1 MSKRIR
7 GSLSRSA
14 VSDSASGLGSRAV
27 RRSWTA
33 LAPLA
38 VLWGL
43 SACGGSDDSSAS
55 SADTSSAD
63 TGVGSDTGLGGDA
76 TASAD
81 GGPTT
86 TPTLG
91 PVCSDAKPCA
101 TGKMCA
107 SGVCVATPKA
117 DKVAEITDPN
127 NDYLPVTDKLE
138 LGCVDQPVTEQ
149 IAGLTGPT
157 TATMWGRVD
166 RFGGGPV
173 TVNVEVAVFKLADF
187 HPEVCTA
194 LKDEDAQAAC
204 FASDKVGKPIG
215 TALSIDPDKA
225 SEAGLD
231 LVSAKK
237 ADEGCSK
244 HLDCPTGYECRKE
257 SGAVQKICIRT
268 HGVYAIENVPTN
280 TRLVV
285 RVHGLNAKDK
295 WHDGYYWDIVMFSN
309 RLDAKGPSSQP
320 KKYVGTD
327 TYRVNPTIVG
337 EGQWTLVPNTLGVGE
352 IEYGHGVIGGR
363 IRDCGVAG
371 GRGGWAIHNA
381 KVGLGVQPKGF
392 AYFNDNEDDTV
403 PVKVNNATDTL
414 GRFAAVDL
422 PPGPN
427 RIAAASWLDG
437 KAVSLGGADVFVI
450 PDALMIVTLPG
461 RIPVLSK

>member
-1 MSKRIR
+1 MSKRFR
-7 GSLSRSA
+7 GSFAMCLTCTAMISLGVLASGCGSSSDDNTSA
-14 VSDSASGLGSRAV
+14 DAGSSDSAVG
-27 RRSWTA
+27 
-33 LAPLA
+33 
-38 VLWGL
+38 
-43 SACGGSDDSSAS
+43 
-55 SADTSSAD
+55 ADTSLSGDTSA
-63 TGVGSDTGLGGDA
+63 TSD
-76 TASAD
+76 AS
-81 GGPTT
+81 GPTT
-86 TPTLG
+86 TPTLA
-91 PVCSDAKPCA
+91 PVCSDAKPCG
-101 TGKMCA
+101 TGKFCA
-107 SGVCVATPKA
+107 SGVCVVTPKA
-117 DKVAEITDPN
+117 NQVIEITDPN
-127 NDYLPVTDKLE
+127 NDYLPVTDKVE
-138 LGCVDQPVTEQ
+138 LSCVDQPIADQ
-149 IAGLTGPT
+149 IAGMKGPA

-194 LKDEDAQAAC
+194 LSDEDARAAC

-215 TALSIDPDKA
+215 TAVAIDPDKA
-225 SEAGLD
+225 AEVGLD
-231 LVSAKK
+231 VVSSKK
-237 ADEGCSK
+237 AGEGCSK

-268 HGVYAIENVPTN
+268 HGVYAVENVPTN

-285 RVHGLNAKDK
+285 RVRGLNPKDK
-295 WHDGYYWDIVMFSN
+295 WHDGYYWDIVLFSN
-309 RLDAKGPSSQP
+309 HIDAKDANSQP

-327 TYRVNPTIVG
+327 TYRTNPTIVG

-422 PPGPN
+422 APGPN

-437 KAVSLGGADVFVI
+437 KPVSLGGTDVFVI